1 MNKDNFSNSDINS
14 NIKQNLENLQDLE
27 DDELVLITDEEGNQH
42 ECVILDLVE
51 FKNKNY
57 VSLVPANSL
66 HCPDTDI
73 ADLFIME
80 IESDGKNEY
89 LKSIEDQKN
98 YEEIC
103 QLMIERLSED
113 FDIEY

>member
-1 MNKDNFSNSDINS
+1 MEMLLMNKDKLPNS
-14 NIKQNLENLQDLE
+14 NFEGNLE
-27 DDELVLITDEEGNQH
+27 DDELVIVTDEDGNKH

-57 VSLVPANSL
+57 VSLVPADSL
-66 HCPDTDI
+66 NCSDADI

-89 LKSIEDQKN
+89 LKSIEDQEN

-103 QLMIERLSED
+103 QLMIDRLSED
-113 FDIEY
+113 FEVEY